1 MTATTITIPRRRRH
15 SSRPSP
21 ATAECSEQPP
31 GPSGPR
37 CARSARRCGH
47 CSSPIG
53 LAIGFGA
60 LVACHPDQQLG
71 HPRPR
76 REGTL
81 RPDLVQPQRAVP
93 RPDSPIGVLGVL
105 MVTSEYATG
114 QIRATLAATPQRL
127 TVLAAKAT
135 TFVGVVFV
143 VGLVSSFSAFGIGQ
157 AIFSSKGIEHSLSD
171 PGVLRAVI
179 GGALYLAAVGV
190 LGLGLGTIIR
200 RTAGAITAFVGLLM
214 IVPIVTSFLP
224 ASWNERVGKFFRPGR
239 HGRVQRRPRPD
250 VALALDR
257 LRRAGPLR
265 RCVPDRRWAPPHP
278 PRRLKE
284 NHHER
289 SPAHRLYAAAGIC
302 AAAAG
307 AIFIAVQIN
316 HPPADVAHIGT
327 TEMMIRETAKAVM
340 AALALVGITGMFVR
354 NRHRFGA
361 LGLAGYLLFSIGY
374 LAMFAVQCIAGYV
387 LPTLALTSP
396 AYAQDVLDAAVG
408 NNPAGDIGNMQYLLL
423 VAGMGYAIGGLL
435 FGIALFRARI
445 LARWASALLAYATV
459 AVLALTALPD
469 SFTARL
475 RSRLVSP

>member
-1 MTATTITIPRRRRH
+1 MNIT
-15 SSRPSP
+15 
-21 ATAECSEQPP
+21 
-31 GPSGPR
+31 
-37 CARSARRCGH
+37 
-47 CSSPIG
+47 
-53 LAIGFGA
+53 
-60 LVACHPDQQLG
+60 
-71 HPRPR
+71 
-76 REGTL
+76 
-81 RPDLVQPQRAVP
+81 
-93 RPDSPIGVLGVL
+93 
-105 MVTSEYATG
+105 
-114 QIRATLAATPQRL
+114 
-127 TVLAAKAT
+127 
-135 TFVGVVFV
+135 
-143 VGLVSSFSAFGIGQ
+143 
-157 AIFSSKGIEHSLSD
+157 
-171 PGVLRAVI
+171 
-179 GGALYLAAVGV
+179 
-190 LGLGLGTIIR
+190 
-200 RTAGAITAFVGLLM
+200 
-214 IVPIVTSFLP
+214 
-224 ASWNERVGKFFRPGR
+224 
-239 HGRVQRRPRPD
+239 
-250 VALALDR
+250 
-257 LRRAGPLR
+257 
-265 RCVPDRRWAPPHP
+265 
-278 PRRLKE
+278 
-284 NHHER
+284 
-289 SPAHRLYAAAGIC
+289 AHRLYAAAGIC

-469 SFTARL
+469 SFSRPFAVPAGVAMIGLGVSLWRDQRRHAQAVTATEMIEYAQ
-475 RSRLVSP
+475 LVPS